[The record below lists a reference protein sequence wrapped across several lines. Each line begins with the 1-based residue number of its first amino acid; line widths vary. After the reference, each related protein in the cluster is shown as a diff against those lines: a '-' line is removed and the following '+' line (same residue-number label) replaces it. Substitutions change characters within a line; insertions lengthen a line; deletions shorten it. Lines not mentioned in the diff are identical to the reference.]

1 MEKVAS
7 ASSRTLFWLLL
18 LTTASL
24 LTVVVVLFDL
34 PTILIPA
41 GIISIATFLLIP
53 RPLALLSF
61 LIILRMSLD
70 ISADTY
76 SIPIGKDFSLSL
88 SQALGIAV
96 TLITSLALLYHRKL
110 WKALPLWTAFM
121 FMLAWG
127 FLSLL
132 FSIDSAGTA
141 RELLRV
147 LDLFLLFALAFV
159 ATRSRAD
166 LKHLIIAF
174 FLSSIIPIAV
184 GIYQFTFHIG
194 FQDESVNIPRIYG
207 TFSHPNIF
215 SLYLF
220 SLITLTFLFF
230 STLARTPKEKFAA
243 MALLASYTVI
253 LLLTYTR
260 VSWVILFVFFFIL
273 AFLRFRKLLIPI
285 ILLPLC
291 LFIIIAPLQERL
303 LDSIQFSPDS
313 SIAWRLGI
321 WKDGISTTIGNG
333 RTLFGSGMNTFST
346 VSEHVRGLSQG
357 PSNDPHNDFV
367 KFFVEGG
374 VIGLG
379 IFILYLALIARG
391 LLRQFNTSQNAESK
405 TAFLILFAFFASLIL
420 ASLSDNIFKNTPV
433 QWIFWIMLG
442 ATLRAFA
449 SSKQSQTK
457 KSRLLLRCRNSRR

>member
-1 MEKVAS
+1 MEKIAS
-7 ASSRTLFWLLL
+7 APSRTLFWLLL

-24 LTVVVVLFDL
+24 LTVVVVLSDL
-34 PTILIPA
+34 PIILIPA
-41 GIISIATFLLIP
+41 GIASIAILLLIP

-76 SIPIGKDFSLSL
+76 SIPVGRNFSISL
-88 SQALGIAV
+88 SQALGITV
-96 TLITSLALLYHRKL
+96 TVITSLSLLYHRKS
-110 WKALPLWTAFM
+110 WKSIPLRTAFM
-121 FMLAWG
+121 LILAWG
-127 FLSLL
+127 FLSLS
-132 FSIDSAGTA
+132 FSVDTTGTA
-141 RELLRV
+141 REILRV
-147 LDLFLLFALAFV
+147 LDLFLLFILAFV
-159 ATRSRAD
+159 ATKSRTD
-166 LKHLIIAF
+166 LKRLIIAF

-184 GIYQFTFHIG
+184 GIYQFAFHIG
-194 FQDESVNIPRIYG
+194 FQDESVSIPRIYG

-220 SLITLTFLFF
+220 SLIALAFLFF
-230 STLARTPKEKFAA
+230 STLARTPKEKSTAII
-243 MALLASYTVI
+243 LLAGYVVM

-260 VSWVILFVFFFIL
+260 VSWVILFAFFFIL
-273 AFLRFRKLLIPI
+273 ALLRFRKLLTPI

-291 LFIIIAPLQERL
+291 LFIVIAPFQERL
-303 LDSIQFSPDS
+303 LDSIRFSPDS
-313 SIAWRLGI
+313 SISWRLSI
-321 WKDGISTTIGNG
+321 WKDGISATIGNS

-346 VSEHVRGLSQG
+346 VSEHIRGLSQG

-405 TAFLILFAFFASLIL
+405 TAFLILFAFFASLML

-433 QWIFWIMLG
+433 QWIFWITLG
-442 ATLRAFA
+442 ATLKAFA
-449 SSKQSQTK
+449 SSKQSPTK
-457 KSRLLLRCRNSRR
+457 EKPATPALQK